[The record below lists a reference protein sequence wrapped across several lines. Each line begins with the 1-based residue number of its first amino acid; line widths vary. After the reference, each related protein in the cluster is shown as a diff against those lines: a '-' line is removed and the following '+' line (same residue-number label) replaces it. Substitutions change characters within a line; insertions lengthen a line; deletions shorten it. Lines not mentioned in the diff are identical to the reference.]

1 MDAENKSEESVMDFL
16 LRLFSLGLTKSIM
29 TWLNATVN
37 PTLAC
42 GCLKK
47 LEINQKG

>member
-1 MDAENKSEESVMDFL
+1 MDAENKSEESVMVSS
-16 LRLFSLGLTKSIM
+16 RLFSLGLTKSIM

>member
-1 MDAENKSEESVMDFL
+1 MNAENKSEESVMDFF
-16 LRLFSLGLTKSIM
+16 RLFLLSLTKSIM

-42 GCLKK
+42 GYLKK
-47 LEINQKG
+47 VEISQKG

>member
-1 MDAENKSEESVMDFL
+1 MDAENKSEESVMVS
-16 LRLFSLGLTKSIM
+16 LRLFLIGLTKSIM

-42 GCLKK
+42 GYLKK

>member
-16 LRLFSLGLTKSIM
+16 TPLLAQFDKIYM

-47 LEINQKG
+47 LEIGQKG